1 MGGGGPVGE
10 GVGRGVG
17 TAINISVAGKKITS
31 VIVASAN
38 VAKQISPQRPALSLR
53 LMVNSPLSTCSVIYD
68 VIVLYKLAT
77 TFCVEVSVTD

>member
-10 GVGRGVG
+10 GVGGGVG

-38 VAKQISPQRPALSLR
+38 VAKQTSPQRRALSLR
-53 LMVNSPLSTCSVIYD
+53 LMVNSPLSTCSVMYD

>member
-10 GVGRGVG
+10 GVGGGVG
-17 TAINISVAGKKITS
+17 TAINTSVAGKKITS

-38 VAKQISPQRPALSLR
+38 VAKQISPQRRALSLR
-53 LMVNSPLSTCSVIYD
+53 LMVNSPLSTCSVMYD